1 MSERLPLPDAWRGL
15 CCWVMIV
22 YHLLFD
28 CVMFGRVPYALFT
41 TAPAVVIERFT
52 AWSFIL
58 LAGMGSEL
66 TRSNLRRGLIT
77 LAAGGAVTAVS
88 YAVGAP
94 IRFGV
99 LQFLGLAMI
108 LYGGLKKPLERLP
121 EGLTAAV
128 CVLLWQVG
136 WLLANRVTVSV
147 PWLFWLGLRR
157 ADFVSFDYF
166 PLLQYFPL
174 FVIGGCAGRNIRRTG
189 GPDILRKPCPKVL
202 TWTGRH
208 SLIVYL
214 AHQPVLYGLCWAIF
228 QITG

>member
-28 CVMFGRVPYALFT
+28 CVMFGWVPYALFET
-41 TAPAVVIERFT
+41 VPVVVIERLT

-66 TRSNLRRGLIT
+66 THSNVRRGLIA

-99 LQFLGLAMI
+99 LQFLGLAML
-108 LYGGLKKPLERLP
+108 LYGGLRPVLSKLP
-121 EGLTAAV
+121 AGITAAV
-128 CVLLWQVG
+128 CVGLYQVG
-136 WLLANRVTVSV
+136 WFLAERVTVSV

-157 ADFVSFDYF
+157 GDFVSFDYF

-174 FVIGGCAGRNIRRTG
+174 IVIGGCAGRVIRTTG
-189 GPDILRKPCPKVL
+189 GPDVLRRPCPKAL

-208 SLIVYL
+208 SLLVYL
-214 AHQPVLYGLCWAIF
+214 AHQPVLYGLCRAIF
-228 QITG
+228 QISR